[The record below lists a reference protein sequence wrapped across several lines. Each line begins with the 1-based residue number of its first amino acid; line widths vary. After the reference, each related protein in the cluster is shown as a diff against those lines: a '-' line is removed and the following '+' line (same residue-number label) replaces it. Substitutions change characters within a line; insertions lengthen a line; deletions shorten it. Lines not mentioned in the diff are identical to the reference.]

1 MPTLQMFIGELPE
14 AYESLIALKDK
25 YKNSRNP
32 QFMME
37 LFGHLGHVARQLELH
52 DKAIAHWYATVPWS
66 YKYGNEQQI
75 ATVHFNLA
83 QAQQHAEQLSLAE
96 KSCRAVIKNKP
107 RSYYWLL
114 TKNS

>member
-1 MPTLQMFIGELPE
+1 MFIGELPE

-52 DKAIAHWYATVPWS
+52 DEAIAHWYATVPWS
-66 YKYGNEQQI
+66 YKYGNKQQI

-96 KSCRAVIKNKP
+96 KSCRAVIKSKP